1 MSFAWNGGEQEN
13 PHLWSPLG
21 LIITPENNVLSFVHA
36 TSYPYSR
43 PPLRRRRRREKR
55 EAFIFGADLGSF
67 FPPLLSLFARMHLAR
82 SFERQQRTSEL
93 A

>member
-1 MSFAWNGGEQEN
+1 MSFAWNGGQQEN
-13 PHLWSPLG
+13 PHLRSQLG
-21 LIITPENNVLSFVHA
+21 LIITPNRKIIHS
-36 TSYPYSR
+36 TSHPYLR
-43 PPLRRRRRREKR
+43 PPLRRRRREKR